1 MKIYRKKKGK
11 KKESWRGCN
20 LSVTIRIPYNSD
32 ISRVWIN
39 GETYNRFGDK
49 VLVTIRISY
58 NSGISRVWVN
68 EETHDRYGDTITPK
82 FKKRLN
88 KWQSVKQKIKKK
100 ERK

>member
-1 MKIYRKKKGK
+1 MGPFPVSTKV
-11 KKESWRGCN
+11 WATTCDP
-20 LSVTIRIPYNSD
+20 TIRIPYNSD

-68 EETHDRYGDTITPK
+68 GETHDRYGDKVTPK

>member
-1 MKIYRKKKGK
+1 MERHDRFGDKVT
-11 KKESWRGCN
+11 
-20 LSVTIRIPYNSD
+20 VTIRIP
-32 ISRVWIN
+32 
-39 GETYNRFGDK
+39 
-49 VLVTIRISY
+49 Y

-68 EETHDRYGDTITPK
+68 GETHDRYGDKVTPK

>member
-1 MKIYRKKKGK
+1 M
-11 KKESWRGCN
+11 
-20 LSVTIRIPYNSD
+20 VTIRIP
-32 ISRVWIN
+32 
-39 GETYNRFGDK
+39 
-49 VLVTIRISY
+49 Y

-68 EETHDRYGDTITPK
+68 GETHNRFGDKVLVIIKIPYNSGISRVWVNGETHDRFGDKVTSE